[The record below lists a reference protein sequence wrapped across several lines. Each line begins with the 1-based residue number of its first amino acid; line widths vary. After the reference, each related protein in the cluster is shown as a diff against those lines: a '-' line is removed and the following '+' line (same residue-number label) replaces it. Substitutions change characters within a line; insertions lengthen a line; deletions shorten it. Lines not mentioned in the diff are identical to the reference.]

1 MTLQILCW
9 HSLQINAIA
18 FAHQMLTPHS
28 VPRTNHDSVHIHAP
42 ALVLLKQVIA
52 KDLIQTSTQP
62 LAHAS
67 VIQLPVRL
75 HVPIQNLSSMRHHA
89 LASALTLQRRL
100 AQHALLPSSG
110 TNQAVHAS
118 AQESKIVHQATYT
131 TLLLADAQVAPQLTA
146 HLMTRSAQVTVFG
159 MIRHVC
165 VPVTPLE
172 RHVQVMQHSTHRQT
186 NAHANVTQ

>member
-1 MTLQILCW
+1 
-9 HSLQINAIA
+9 
-18 FAHQMLTPHS
+18 MLMLPS
-28 VPRTNHDSVHIHAP
+28 VPLISQDSIQIHVH
-42 ALVLLKQVIA
+42 ALALLKQVIVR
-52 KDLIQTSTQP
+52 DLIRTTTQP

-110 TNQAVHAS
+110 TNQAAHAS
-118 AQESKIVHQATYT
+118 AQENKIVHQATLT

-172 RHVQVMQHSTHRQT
+172 RHVQVMQHSMPRQT
-186 NAHANVTQ
+186 SAHANATQ